1 MSAVQN
7 LPRLADWQAAAA
19 AGFGVARPGPRAIAV
34 RRADVERRKRRVAI
48 GDGAKRIQ
56 NTVAKTLPGCRNRR
70 PVVHEGHLRR
80 SADRSTATR
89 NCARWS
95 RPVCEALEV
104 GRGDVLAVRD
114 GSVQSLDTGQRS

>member
-34 RRADVERRKRRVAI
+34 RRADVERRERHVAI
-48 GDGAKRIQ
+48 SDGSKRIR
-56 NTVAKTLPGCRNRR
+56 NTVGDAAGCRNRR
-70 PVVHEGHLRR
+70 PVVHEGTCER
-80 SADRSTATR
+80 RSTATR
-89 NCARWS
+89 NRTRWS
-95 RPVCEALEV
+95 WPACGALEV